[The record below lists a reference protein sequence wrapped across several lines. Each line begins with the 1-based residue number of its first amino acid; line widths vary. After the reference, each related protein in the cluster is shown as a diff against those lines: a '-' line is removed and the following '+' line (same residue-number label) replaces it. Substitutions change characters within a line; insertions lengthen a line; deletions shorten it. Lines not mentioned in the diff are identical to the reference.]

1 MWTSDEIDIAHL
13 MFKKLETLKTMMKKV
28 ENEEQEILQTKIVSP
43 QEMVKEID
51 LWDEAIKSEM
61 RSLLEEKKAL
71 KLLTSEER
79 ERSWRKDTEKS
90 KRCQVNWLYRRK
102 TKSEDCGSWQFH
114 SKKGGGRPVCIRQ

>member
-79 ERSWRKDTEKS
+79 EELEKRHREIETVPS
-90 KRCQVNWLYRRK
+90 KLVIQE
-102 TKSEDCGSWQFH
+102 EDE
-114 SKKGGGRPVCIRQ
+114 K